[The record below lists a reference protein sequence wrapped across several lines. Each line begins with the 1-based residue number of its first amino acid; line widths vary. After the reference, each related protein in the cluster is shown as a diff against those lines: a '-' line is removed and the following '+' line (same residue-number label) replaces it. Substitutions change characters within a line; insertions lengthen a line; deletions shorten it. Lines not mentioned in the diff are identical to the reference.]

1 MCKSTYRAA
10 NLLEN
15 ITPGTKM
22 VACGRARTFVTSS
35 LAMLIATEETDCAKD
50 PVGFGNNSSFS
61 LQKNAY
67 GKLNSGNFC
76 ENDFLRKPQTFP
88 VHERKVI
95 YGITFCICHYNIVSF
110 DMYVHKIYLVLSMPT
125 ATEYE

>member
-1 MCKSTYRAA
+1 MCKSTQRAA

-50 PVGFGNNSSFS
+50 AVRFDNSLPF
-61 LQKNAY
+61 LLPKMHM
-67 GKLNSGNFC
+67 
-76 ENDFLRKPQTFP
+76 ENLLRK
-88 VHERKVI
+88 
-95 YGITFCICHYNIVSF
+95 
-110 DMYVHKIYLVLSMPT
+110 LS
-125 ATEYE
+125 